1 MSLPRLNS
9 EDWDKLTW
17 QICELLYV
25 KAVQD
30 GLDEV
35 DSSGFATQE
44 FKPHLHKRDVDRFK
58 KRLHELVMLDLVQA
72 KEDNHGQKRY
82 IFDLYQL
89 NRYQDR
95 EDVVPV
101 FERLNGLH
109 GDEAE
114 EGNPYSWQK

>member
-35 DSSGFATQE
+35 ESSGFATQD

-58 KRLHELVMLDLVQA
+58 KRLHELVMLELLQA

-95 EDVVPV
+95 EDVLPV
-101 FERLNGLH
+101 FERLNDLH
-109 GDEAE
+109 GDASED
-114 EGNPYSWQK
+114 GDPYSWDK

>member
-17 QICELLYV
+17 QICERLYV

-35 DSSGFATQE
+35 DSCGFATQD
-44 FKPHLHKRDVDRFK
+44 FKPHLHKRDIDRFK

-95 EDVVPV
+95 DDVSPV
-101 FERLNGLH
+101 FERLNGLQDDDDNKGH
-109 GDEAE
+109 S
-114 EGNPYSWQK
+114 YSWQN

>member
-1 MSLPRLNS
+1 VSLPRLNS

-35 DSSGFATQE
+35 ESSGFATQD

-58 KRLHELVMLDLVQA
+58 KRLHELVMLELLQA

-95 EDVVPV
+95 EDVLPV
-101 FERLNGLH
+101 FERLNDLH
-109 GDEAE
+109 GDASED
-114 EGNPYSWQK
+114 GDPYSWDK

>member
-1 MSLPRLNS
+1 VSLPRLNS

-35 DSSGFATQE
+35 DSSGFASQE

-58 KRLHELVMLDLVQA
+58 KRLHELVILDLVQA
-72 KEDNHGQKRY
+72 KEDHHGQKRY

-95 EDVVPV
+95 KDVVPV

-114 EGNPYSWQK
+114 DGNPYSWQK